1 MERIGD
7 LERRY
12 VNEVLDGQFRTSMA
26 GKWVRKFE
34 DAFAAKHG
42 AKYGIALCNGTATLH
57 TALAAAGVGM
67 GDEVIVPPLT
77 MAATAFA
84 VLHCGAT
91 PVFADIDP
99 DTWCISP
106 ASICSR
112 ITPRTKAIIPVHIF
126 GMPCDMD
133 AIMDIAA
140 KHNLFVLEDAAQAVG
155 ATYKGKL
162 VGTIGHAGS
171 FSFQSSK
178 HLTAG
183 EGGILLTNDEALAT
197 KMRKFSGLGYASL
210 GAGQNRITKDD
221 IQKPDA
227 IRHDSV
233 GYNYRPTDLACAV
246 LLAQTERMK
255 DFVDLRVA
263 ATIKYSWQLLRGLH
277 KHPSWLRVQR
287 APYLDGVPSLWAW
300 AILLSE
306 DAPCTWQQFRDK
318 LLELGGDPYYGA
330 WRLNYQEP
338 VFRDMGYQ
346 QKGLC
351 PVAESIQPRLMCFKT
366 NYYDIAEAEKQAE
379 ILAATIRH
387 FER

>member
-1 MERIGD
+1 MQRIGD

-12 VNEVLDGQFRTSMA
+12 VNEVLDGQFRTSSA

-42 AKYGIALCNGTATLH
+42 AKYGIALTNGTATLH

-99 DTWCISP
+99 DTWCIDP

-133 AIMDIAA
+133 AIMDIAV

-246 LLAQTERMK
+246 LLAQTERIDELCPMRLAS
-255 DFVDLRVA
+255 DCWFLTGNNCD
-263 ATIKYSWQLLRGLH
+263 
-277 KHPSWLRVQR
+277 WLVGQR
-287 APYLDGVPSLWAW
+287 WDDKSDGACWTYAVR
-300 AILLSE
+300 LSAN
-306 DAPCTWQQFRDK
+306 APCTWQQFRDK
-318 LLELGGDPYYGA
+318 FLELGGDPYYSA

-338 VFRDMGYQ
+338 AFRDMGYQ
-346 QKGLC
+346 QTGLC

-366 NYYDIAEAEKQAE
+366 NYFDIAEAKKQAK